1 MHLGERRGGAGGFD
15 WGAFNVSAFLDGA
28 AMRNAAPPQ
37 PVPSIYSVG
46 VSVLWAPTDS
56 LSVRATY
63 GKALKAVDTPG
74 SRDLQDRGFQ
84 FKITT
89 RPLRWF

>member
-1 MHLGERRGGAGGFD
+1 
-15 WGAFNVSAFLDGA
+15 GA

-37 PVPSIYSVG
+37 PVPSIYSAG
-46 VSVLWAPTDS
+46 ISVLWTPSDA
-56 LSVRATY
+56 LSARITY
-63 GKALKAVDTPG
+63 GQALKSIETPG

-84 FKITT
+84 FRITT